1 MPTEILVNSIK
12 FYDQLKSGAGF
23 GSLADPTDNL
33 ASNIGEPIRVVM
45 EVDIRW
51 YFSANVSNTILAV
64 NGTAPALMLTR
75 QTGSFVTDG
84 FCPGDTLDIYDST
97 VSVWAIATITAV
109 NDLVMNVNVDTG
121 AIPDATYDDFIIAG
135 TTPLTALLYKFGL
148 IGNTET
154 FNCISKVSENEQVAY
169 ASGIGTGSPRSTGN
183 IEMHRL
189 GNFKDWIS
197 YKNNVNDDILAT
209 ISYVSTSGMWQR
221 FKITHTFIV
230 SPFFIEEYETFLDAG
245 LTPALFAGLNTIKYA
260 LECEFRTV
268 LSNPNT
274 SKIARVDN
282 ILGSVGWFNENFN
295 GFNDN
300 YSIDSI
306 AYEDTTLGTPCSGLQ
321 SGARTT
327 ATVTV
332 SKLLGSFNAGDP
344 CSAIVALMPR
354 NTAYINTLT
363 TQDENFLYD
372 VAYAEEGAGSGSN
385 YHNIIKEI
393 TCGIVAGKLVI
404 TLQIEYNT
412 TQQVLIESGARY
424 IIGVQVADDTL
435 SSGNSDKVML
445 LADVGDYIA
454 SADIEDLAY
463 VTDLQ
468 IYQHPYDPSVDV
480 GATKFDMWNEDGI
493 CAKFDFWI
501 DLAKSAYINSL
512 SFAVIA
518 YNSTTE
524 DYFILDNFALNLNS
538 QIISGGVQQININD
552 VRGYRLNATDY
563 FNKVVLTT
571 GAQVSQKQYYQ
582 LIIGAKIPWQSWL
595 LNTGADTVFYDSSK
609 PNNNLNYKSSNYSNL
624 NDYQIKIALIG
635 NIAGVSPLGISGNT
649 NYLMQSPDLLTYDY
663 NLPTTWVGTLETFD
677 ETGTVN
683 LGGAIRTDAD
693 TLMRV
698 TWVRDDVFRTGY
710 DFWAIHRIE
719 ESQENGFN
727 IYEFSSIITPISGN
741 LLKPVAGETLLKVT
755 VTPGSNTV
763 VTECLIDHT
772 RLTIGVN
779 YKISARLD
787 DGLASGSLPDA
798 KKTEDDFIKITED
811 GQTKELE

>member
-12 FYDQLKSGAGF
+12 FHNQLKAGIGF
-23 GSLADPTDNL
+23 STLTDPTDNL
-33 ASNIGEPIRVVM
+33 AANVGEVIKVIM

-51 YFSANVSNTILAV
+51 YFSANVSNTIYAV

-75 QTGSFVTDG
+75 QTGSFIADG

-97 VSVWAIATITAV
+97 VSVSATATITSV
-109 NDLVMNVNVDTG
+109 NDLVMSVAITTG
-121 AIPDATYDDFIIAG
+121 ALPDNTYSDLIIAG

-154 FNCISKVSENEQVAY
+154 FNDISKVSENEQVAY
-169 ASGIGTGSPRSTGN
+169 AAGIGTGSPRSTGTIN
-183 IEMHRL
+183 MHKL
-189 GNFKDWIS
+189 GNFKDWLTYINS
-197 YKNNVNDDILAT
+197 VTGDVNAT
-209 ISYVSTSGMWQR
+209 VAYVSTSGMWQR
-221 FKITHTFIV
+221 FKIIHTFVV
-230 SPFFIEEYETFLDAG
+230 SPYFLEEYETDLDAG
-245 LTPALFAGLNTIKYA
+245 LTPALFAGLYTIKYA
-260 LECEFRTV
+260 FECEFRTV

-306 AYEDTTLGTPCSGLQ
+306 AYEDTALGTPCSGLQ

-327 ATVTV
+327 ATITV
-332 SKLLGSFNAGDP
+332 SKLTGSFNAGDP

-372 VAYAEEGAGSGSN
+372 VGVAIEGAGSGST
-385 YHNIIKEI
+385 YYNIIKDI
-393 TCGIVAGKLVI
+393 SCGIVAGKLVI
-404 TLQIEYNT
+404 ALQIEYNT
-412 TQQVLIESGARY
+412 TQQILIESGSRY

-435 SSGNSDKVML
+435 TAGNSDKVML

-518 YNSTTE
+518 YNSTTGQ
-524 DYFILDNFALNLNS
+524 YFILDNFALNLNS

-552 VRGYRLNATDY
+552 VRGYRLNAADY

-595 LNTGADTVFYDSSK
+595 SNTGADTVFYDSTK

-624 NDYQIKIALIG
+624 SDYQIKIALIG

-663 NLPTTWVGTLETFD
+663 DLPTTWVGTLQTFD

-698 TWVRDDVFRTGY
+698 TWVRNDVFRIGY
-710 DFWAIHRIE
+710 NFWAIHRIE
-719 ESQENGFN
+719 ESNENGVN

-741 LLKPVAGETLLKVT
+741 LMKPVAGETLLKLT
-755 VTPGSNTV
+755 VTTGSNTV

-772 RLTIGVN
+772 QLTTGIN

-811 GQTKELE
+811 GQTKIIE